1 MLFRDGLAVR
11 RRCIPPLAIAA
22 GHRADSP
29 PRRPRPNGVRPHRG
43 HNPRY
48 LVTFVQVSAMPLLL
62 EISGNCLVF
71 RYPPPLCGVE
81 GLTRVSAG
89 QTPYWRPRW
98 QVKDSNLRSSRDGFT
113 ARRPQA
119 SDLRLHLD
127 SGNLVTNRPRTL
139 DASWSP
145 PDTSGQRNYLANRP
159 PRPTDTLW
167 SATRSVTRAVSSRR
181 MSSWRQRSSHE
192 HPFTLPLSRSRTRCC
207 TPPQWTCPLP
217 PRMPRSLQSN
227 PTLGMRSALARSR
240 QA

>member
-1 MLFRDGLAVR
+1 
-11 RRCIPPLAIAA
+11 
-22 GHRADSP
+22 
-29 PRRPRPNGVRPHRG
+29 
-43 HNPRY
+43 
-48 LVTFVQVSAMPLLL
+48 
-62 EISGNCLVF
+62 
-71 RYPPPLCGVE
+71 
-81 GLTRVSAG
+81 
-89 QTPYWRPRW
+89 
-98 QVKDSNLRSSRDGFT
+98 
-113 ARRPQA
+113 
-119 SDLRLHLD
+119 
-127 SGNLVTNRPRTL
+127 L